1 MPTIIE
7 TLKANS
13 GKKFGTFIELL
24 ECENEVVIDTRGIR
38 YGNSLSANITKK
50 LGGNVPSKEVSGCFR
65 TLNLTGN
72 IYKTISGN
80 LAKRKL

>member
-13 GKKFGTFIELL
+13 GKESGTFIELL
-24 ECENEVVIDTRGIR
+24 ECENEGVIDPGGIR
-38 YGNSLSANITKK
+38 YGDSLSANITKK
-50 LGGNVPSKEVSGCFR
+50 LSGNVPSKRIVGSFR
-65 TLNLTGN
+65 LVNLTGN

>member
-1 MPTIIE
+1 MPTIID
-7 TLKANS
+7 TLKAIS
-13 GKKFGTFIELL
+13 GKESGTFIELL
-24 ECENEVVIDTRGIR
+24 EFESEGYIR

-50 LGGNVPSKEVSGCFR
+50 LSGNVPSKEVSGCFR

-72 IYKTISGN
+72 IYKNISGN